1 MPLSAI
7 LSGKGVL
14 KDIES
19 GVGPD
24 KVSWIHRHTDNAEIY
39 FIVNRTDT
47 ILDLSMKFRI
57 TGREAELWDPSTGT
71 IAPAGYSF
79 SGGKTTVPLT
89 LGEKQST
96 FVVFRNKTEI
106 RSRTIP
112 VIQHSLLS
120 TLSGPWTI
128 SFQSGMGAPDK
139 IEVQNLE
146 SWTVNPEAGI
156 KYYSGTA
163 SYTKTINV
171 PKSWL
176 SEGTELILDLGKV
189 GDIAEVFINNKPV
202 GILWNAPFR
211 TNITGLLKK
220 GTNTIEIKVTNEWT
234 NRLAGDQLA
243 DAANKVLKSQL
254 RVFGGRGLNDSG
266 LLGPVTILKE

>member
-1 MPLSAI
+1 
-7 LSGKGVL
+7 
-14 KDIES
+14 
-19 GVGPD
+19 
-24 KVSWIHRHTDNAEIY
+24 
-39 FIVNRTDT
+39 
-47 ILDLSMKFRI
+47 
-57 TGREAELWDPSTGT
+57 
-71 IAPAGYSF
+71 
-79 SGGKTTVPLT
+79 
-89 LGEKQST
+89 
-96 FVVFRNKTEI
+96 VVFRNKTEI

-128 SFQSGMGAPDK
+128 SFQAGMGAPDK

-163 SYTKTINV
+163 SYTKNINV

-176 SEGTELILDLGKV
+176 SEGIELIMDLGKV
-189 GDIAEVFINNKPV
+189 GDIAEVFINNKPA
-202 GILWNAPFR
+202 GILWTAPFR

-243 DAANKVLKSQL
+243 DAANKVLKSQV